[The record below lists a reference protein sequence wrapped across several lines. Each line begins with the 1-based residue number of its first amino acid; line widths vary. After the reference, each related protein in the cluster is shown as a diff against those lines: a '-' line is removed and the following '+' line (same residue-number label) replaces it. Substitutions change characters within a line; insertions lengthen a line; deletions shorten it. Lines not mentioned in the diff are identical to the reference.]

1 MTTIIEYSLN
11 LADVYS
17 NLRLKRKKEPQGLL
31 F

>member
-1 MTTIIEYSLN
+1 MVTIIEYLLN
-11 LADVYS
+11 LADVHS